1 MKRNSQ
7 YYSVQ
12 NSVKGSMLGLP
23 PTGSIKQGKRRI
35 GTTKVTNLP
44 SHDGTVL
51 VEDYD
56 NDEDPSL
63 VFTQPYGI
71 LGAPKP

>member
-12 NSVKGSMLGLP
+12 NSIKGSILGLP
-23 PTGSIKQGKRRI
+23 PTGIGKQSKRRI
-35 GTTKVTNLP
+35 ATTKVTNLP

-56 NDEDPSL
+56 DNEDPSL
-63 VFTQPYGI
+63 VYT
-71 LGAPKP
+71 